1 MVSSSESEVLDRFAE
16 LLDRVRQGEVEAI
29 ATLYHCYF
37 RRSAALAHS
46 RLVDGET
53 RMIDEEVAAL
63 SALESLVGRMRGGA
77 YADLTD
83 RLQVWRLLARII
95 DRKVTK
101 YRRQMYGPTRS
112 PDQPFL
118 RVDSGDPDGSVF
130 ELPIATSEPAPISQM
145 IADEALQRLLSALSD
160 PGARA
165 VVLLRLEGFNDIEIA
180 DRLGHSRRWVGRR
193 MDMVRRVAESLLCE
207 TA

>member
-1 MVSSSESEVLDRFAE
+1 MVRSSESEVLDHFAE
-16 LLDRVRQGEVEAI
+16 LLERVRRGEVDAI

-37 RRSAALAHS
+37 RRSVALAHS
-46 RLVDGET
+46 RLVDGEG
-53 RMIDEEVAAL
+53 RMIDEEVAAI
-63 SALESLVGRMRGGA
+63 SALDSLVDRMRGGA
-77 YADLTD
+77 YADITD

-112 PDQPFL
+112 PEQPML
-118 RVDSGDPDGSVF
+118 RVDQGDSDNSGF
-130 ELPIATSEPAPISQM
+130 ELPIATNDPAPISQL
-145 IADEALQRLLSALSD
+145 IADEALQRLLCALTD

-193 MDMVRRVAESLLCE
+193 MDRVRGVAESLLRE
-207 TA
+207 SI

>member
-1 MVSSSESEVLDRFAE
+1 MINSSDSDVLEQFAD
-16 LLDRVRQGEVEAI
+16 LLERVRQGEVDAI

-37 RRSAALAHS
+37 RRSVALAHS
-46 RLVDGET
+46 RLVDGEE
-53 RMIDEEVAAL
+53 RMIDEEVAAI
-63 SALESLVGRMRGGA
+63 SALDSLVDRMRGGA
-77 YADLTD
+77 YADITD

-112 PDQPFL
+112 PGQPMLCVDQG
-118 RVDSGDPDGSVF
+118 DSDNSEF
-130 ELPIATSEPAPISQM
+130 ELPIPANEPPPISQL
-145 IADEALQRLLSALSD
+145 IADEALQRLLRALSD

-193 MDMVRRVAESLLCE
+193 MDMVRGVADSLLRECN
-207 TA
+207 